1 MIDTLKKYNECFI
14 LNRSHGQ
21 EEREDVF
28 EFIDYSSSLILSA
41 PHATRSFC
49 NKKKNAQIYILVRL
63 LSILGL

>member
-1 MIDTLKKYNECFI
+1 MFHLKSFSWTRRKRRC
-14 LNRSHGQ
+14 
-21 EEREDVF
+21 F